1 MRADTP
7 ISLQSTCTKIFTSV
21 EMYRIVFLEKAL
33 YLLKEN
39 ENICP
44 QQIPSQIFID
54 AVFIIAPTGEWIN

>member
-1 MRADTP
+1 
-7 ISLQSTCTKIFTSV
+7 
-21 EMYRIVFLEKAL
+21 MYRIVFLEKAL

-39 ENICP
+39 GNICP